1 MIYQTIL
8 NVELRQFNKI
18 NKVYQNL
25 IQNIQKKVIGN
36 EFKIK
41 ISVATILSGGH
52 ILIEDLP
59 GTGKTTFAKSLT
71 SAMNLKFKR
80 IQFTSDLL
88 PSDIVG
94 YTFLKKDE
102 FVINKG
108 PIFTNIVLADEL
120 NRASP
125 KTQSAFLESMEEK
138 TVTIDK
144 ETFKLP
150 EPFSVIATQNPSDL
164 SGTSLLPE
172 SQLDRFTI
180 SFSLEELNKDQ
191 RIKLLKNQEEILD
204 DKSDFKF
211 EENIKEIKSVNIN
224 DNVIEY
230 LDSISEFIKN
240 NYNNTHISPRCLKQ
254 TINLAKSLC
263 LINSSEYVTYQEIK
277 DVVPYVL
284 RHRLNIV
291 EKNEFFNFI
300 KNEILN
306 KVPLPDDK

>member
-1 MIYQTIL
+1 M
-8 NVELRQFNKI
+8 NE
-18 NKVYQNL
+18 NL
-25 IQNIQKKVIGN
+25 IQNIQKKIIGN

-41 ISVATILSGGH
+41 ISIATILSGGH

-71 SAMNLKFKR
+71 TAMNLKFKR

-94 YTFLKKDE
+94 YTYLKNEE

-150 EPFSVIATQNPSDL
+150 LPFSVIATQNPSDL

-180 SFSLEELNKDQ
+180 SFSLEELNKKQ
-191 RIKLLKNQEEILD
+191 RIELLKNKMKENEIDSNFKFNQNIEEI
-204 DKSDFKF
+204 
-211 EENIKEIKSVNIN
+211 NEININ

-230 LDSISEFIKN
+230 LDNISEYIKD
-240 NYNNTHISPRCLKQ
+240 NYNNSHISPRCLKQ
-254 TINLAKSLC
+254 TIDLAKSLSF
-263 LINSSEYVTYQEIK
+263 LNSKKYVTYQEIK
-277 DVVPYVL
+277 DVIPFVL

-291 EKNEFFNFI
+291 EKKEFNNFI
-300 KNEILN
+300 NNEILN
-306 KVPLPDDK
+306 KVPLPDGK

>member
-1 MIYQTIL
+1 M
-8 NVELRQFNKI
+8 
-18 NKVYQNL
+18 YQNL
-25 IQNIQKKVIGN
+25 IQAIQKKVIGN
-36 EFKIK
+36 DFKIK
-41 ISVATILSGGH
+41 ISLATILSGGH

-94 YTFLKKDE
+94 YTYLKNDE
-102 FVINKG
+102 FIINKG

-144 ETFKLP
+144 ETFELP
-150 EPFSVIATQNPSDL
+150 NPFSVIATQNPSDL

-180 SFSLEELNKDQ
+180 SFSLEELDKNQ
-191 RIKLLKNQEEILD
+191 RIEMLKSKNENVLI
-204 DKSDFKF
+204 KSEFKF
-211 EENIKEIKSVNIN
+211 ENSIEQISKININ
-224 DNVIEY
+224 DNVLEY
-230 LDSISEFIKN
+230 LDNISEYIKD

>member
-1 MIYQTIL
+1 MIK
-8 NVELRQFNKI
+8 ELI
-18 NKVYQNL
+18 NTVST
-25 IQNIQKKVIGN
+25 NIIGN

-41 ISVATILSGGH
+41 ISIATILSGGH

-71 SAMNLKFKR
+71 NAMNLKFKR

-88 PSDIVG
+88 PSDIIG
-94 YTFLKKDE
+94 YTFLKNNE

-144 ETFKLP
+144 DTFNLP
-150 EPFSVIATQNPSDL
+150 IPFSVIATQNPSDL

-180 SFSLEELNKDQ
+180 SFSLEELSKDQ
-191 RIKLLKNQEEILD
+191 RIELLKNEITNN
-204 DKSDFKF
+204 S
-211 EENIKEIKSVNIN
+211 IKSNFSYDQTIKDISQININ
-224 DNVIEY
+224 DSVIEY
-230 LDSISEFIKN
+230 LDNVSQFIKN
-240 NYNNTHISPRCLKQ
+240 NFNNIHISPRCLKQ
-254 TINLAKSLC
+254 TINLSKSLSY
-263 LINSSEYVTYQEIK
+263 LNSNKYVTYQEIK
-277 DVVPYVL
+277 DVLPFIL

-291 EKNEFFNFI
+291 EKNEFIEFMN
-300 KNEILN
+300 NEVLN
-306 KVPLPDDK
+306 KVSLPDEK

>member
-1 MIYQTIL
+1 MY
-8 NVELRQFNKI
+8 K
-18 NKVYQNL
+18 NL

-41 ISVATILSGGH
+41 ISLATVLSGGH

-71 SAMNLKFKR
+71 SAMNLEFKR

-144 ETFKLP
+144 ETFELP
-150 EPFSVIATQNPSDL
+150 KPFSVIATQNPSDL

-191 RIKLLKNQEEILD
+191 RIQLLKNQETILQTE
-204 DKSDFKF
+204 SDFKF
-211 EENIKEIKSVNIN
+211 EQNIEEIESVNIN
-224 DNVIEY
+224 NNVIEY
-230 LDSISEFIKN
+230 LDNISEFIKN

-254 TINLAKSLC
+254 TIGLAKSLSY
-263 LINSSEYVTYQEIK
+263 LNSSTYVTYQEIK
-277 DVVPYVL
+277 DAIPYVL

-291 EKNEFFNFI
+291 EKKEFFNFI
-300 KNEILN
+300 NKEVLD
-306 KVPLPDDK
+306 KVPFPDEK

>member
-1 MIYQTIL
+1 M
-8 NVELRQFNKI
+8 
-18 NKVYQNL
+18 YQNL
-25 IQNIQKKVIGN
+25 IQAIQKKVIGN
-36 EFKIK
+36 DFKIK
-41 ISVATILSGGH
+41 ISLATILSGGH

-94 YTFLKKDE
+94 YTYLKNDE
-102 FVINKG
+102 FIINKG

-144 ETFKLP
+144 ETFELP
-150 EPFSVIATQNPSDL
+150 NPFSVIATQNPSDL

-180 SFSLEELNKDQ
+180 SFSLEELDKNQ
-191 RIKLLKNQEEILD
+191 RIEMLKSKNENALI
-204 DKSDFKF
+204 KSEFKF
-211 EENIKEIKSVNIN
+211 ENSIEQISKININ
-224 DNVIEY
+224 DNVLEY
-230 LDSISEFIKN
+230 LDNISEYIKD

-300 KNEILN
+300 NNEILN

>member
-1 MIYQTIL
+1 MY
-8 NVELRQFNKI
+8 EK
-18 NKVYQNL
+18 L
-25 IQNIQKKVIGN
+25 IQNIQKKIIGN
-36 EFKIK
+36 KFKIK
-41 ISVATILSGGH
+41 ISLATILSGGH

-71 SAMNLKFKR
+71 AAMNLKFKR

-94 YTFLKKDE
+94 YTYLKNEE
-102 FVINKG
+102 FIINKG

-150 EPFSVIATQNPSDL
+150 VPFSVIATQNPSDL

-180 SFSLEELNKDQ
+180 SFSLEELNKLQ
-191 RIKLLKNQEEILD
+191 RIELLKNKIQERQADTNFKYNQNIEDIDEI
-204 DKSDFKF
+204 
-211 EENIKEIKSVNIN
+211 NVN

-230 LDSISEFIKN
+230 LDNISEYIKN
-240 NYNNTHISPRCLKQ
+240 NYSNAHISPRCLKQ
-254 TINLAKSLC
+254 TLDLAKSLSY
-263 LINSSEYVTYQEIK
+263 LNSKKYVTYQEIK
-277 DVVPYVL
+277 DVIPFVL

-291 EKNEFFNFI
+291 EKKEFNNFI
-300 KNEILN
+300 NNEILK
-306 KVPLPDDK
+306 KVPLPDGK

>member
-1 MIYQTIL
+1 MF
-8 NVELRQFNKI
+8 EKI
-18 NKVYQNL
+18 IKD
-25 IQNIQKKVIGN
+25 IQKNIIGN
-36 EFKIK
+36 DFKIK
-41 ISVATILSGGH
+41 ISLATILSGGH

-59 GTGKTTFAKSLT
+59 GTGKTTFAKNLT
-71 SAMNLKFKR
+71 AAMNLKFKR

-94 YTFLKKDE
+94 YTYLKNDE

-144 ETFKLP
+144 ETFELP
-150 EPFSVIATQNPSDL
+150 LPFSVIATQNPSDL
-164 SGTSLLPE
+164 SGTSMLPE

-180 SFSLEELNKDQ
+180 SFSLEELDKNQ
-191 RIKLLKNQEEILD
+191 RIKLLKSINNNLPIH
-204 DKSDFKF
+204 SDFNF
-211 EENIKEIKSVNIN
+211 ENIIEQINKININ
-224 DNVIEY
+224 DNVFEY
-230 LDSISEFIKN
+230 LDNISEYIKN
-240 NYNNTHISPRCLKQ
+240 NFSNCHISPRCLKQ
-254 TINLAKSLC
+254 TISLAKSLC
-263 LINSSEYVTYQEIK
+263 LINSQKYVTYQEIK
-277 DVVPYVL
+277 DVIPYVL
-284 RHRLNIV
+284 RHRLNVV

-300 KNEILN
+300 NNEVLN

>member
-1 MIYQTIL
+1 M
-8 NVELRQFNKI
+8 FKKI
-18 NKVYQNL
+18 
-25 IQNIQKKVIGN
+25 IEDIQKNIIGN
-36 EFKIK
+36 EFKLK
-41 ISVATILSGGH
+41 ISLATILSGGH

-59 GTGKTTFAKSLT
+59 GTGKTTFAKNLT
-71 SAMNLKFKR
+71 AAMNLKFKR

-94 YTFLKKDE
+94 YTYLKNDE

-144 ETFKLP
+144 ETFDLP
-150 EPFSVIATQNPSDL
+150 SPFSVIATQNPSDL
-164 SGTSLLPE
+164 SGTSMLPE

-180 SFSLEELNKDQ
+180 SFSLEELDKNQ
-191 RIKLLKNQEEILD
+191 RIKLLKSTNNNLPTHSE
-204 DKSDFKF
+204 FKF
-211 EENIKEIKSVNIN
+211 ENSIEQISKININ
-224 DNVIEY
+224 DNVFEY
-230 LDSISEFIKN
+230 LDNISEYIKN
-240 NYNNTHISPRCLKQ
+240 NFSNCHISPRCLKQ

-263 LINSSEYVTYQEIK
+263 LINSSKYVTYQEIK
-277 DVVPYVL
+277 DVIPYVL
-284 RHRLNIV
+284 RHRLNVV

-300 KNEILN
+300 NNEVLN
-306 KVPLPDDK
+306 KVSLPNDK